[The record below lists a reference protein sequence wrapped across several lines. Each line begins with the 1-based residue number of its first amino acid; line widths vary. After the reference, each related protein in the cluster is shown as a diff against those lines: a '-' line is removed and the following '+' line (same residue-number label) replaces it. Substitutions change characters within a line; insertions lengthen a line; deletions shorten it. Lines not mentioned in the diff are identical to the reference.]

1 MGSID
6 YHPPLNDLF
15 SIRGKTAICTG
26 VTGGIGQELCL
37 TLAEAGAD
45 IVSIQLVDD
54 PNGPKL
60 RAAVEALGR
69 SFSAFECD
77 ICDSKA
83 LRETFNEIWKN
94 EIQADILLNCAG
106 VNRRG
111 KVEDLTDEDIDIVL
125 GTNLKASYVAA
136 QEFGRQLIALQ
147 RPGKI
152 VNIGSMLCFLGMY
165 NVSAYAASKGGVL
178 QMTKA
183 FSNEWASKGIQVNC
197 ICPGYLKTP
206 MTKKIVEDP
215 EYSSYI
221 MTRTP
226 ARRWGEPKDLRG
238 ALIFLASPASDFV
251 TGTSIVVD
259 GVVRLKFPLS
269 VFFSTRS
276 LVFLSF
282 SPYRLINLEN
292 NMPTITVAVFRGDP
306 IDWAMYRHTA
316 IHVRYA
322 DGEDHLLHVT
332 GAHPFFEYT
341 PQPDDPTNIGLK
353 VEALIPVSNPGDFFT
368 KEMIENSCAQTPVR
382 NDPHNKDWNCQNWV
396 GEALTGLV
404 AIGCVTKEQRSTALG
419 IMLDVCLEAEEE

>member
-6 YHPPLNDLF
+6 FHPPLNDLF
-15 SIRGKTAICTG
+15 SIRGKTAICTV

-37 TLAEAGAD
+37 TLAEAGAN

-77 ICDSKA
+77 VCDSKA
-83 LRETFNEIWKN
+83 LRENFGEIWKN
-94 EIQADILLNCAG
+94 EIQPDILLNCAG

-111 KVEDLTDEDIDIVL
+111 KVEDLTDEDIDVVL

-136 QEFGRQLIALQ
+136 QEFGRQLIALE

-259 GVVRLKFPLS
+259 G
-269 VFFSTRS
+269 
-276 LVFLSF
+276 
-282 SPYRLINLEN
+282 
-292 NMPTITVAVFRGDP
+292 
-306 IDWAMYRHTA
+306 A

-341 PQPDDPTNIGLK
+341 PQPDDPINIGLK
-353 VEALIPVSNPGDFFT
+353 VEALIPVSNPGDSFT

-419 IMLDVCLEAEEE
+419 RMLDVCLEAEEE

>member
-1 MGSID
+1 MGSTID
-6 YHPPLNDLF
+6 CHPPLNDLF
-15 SIRGKTAICTG
+15 SIRDKTAICTG

-37 TLAEAGAD
+37 TLAQAGAN

-83 LRETFNEIWKN
+83 LRETFGKIWRN
-94 EIQADILLNCAG
+94 EIQPDILLNCAG

-111 KVEDLTDEDIDIVL
+111 KVEDLTDEDIDVVL

-136 QEFGRQLIALQ
+136 QEFGRQLIALE

-206 MTKKIVEDP
+206 MTKKIVDDP

-259 GVVRLKFPLS
+259 GV
-269 VFFSTRS
+269 FF
-276 LVFLSF
+276 SF
-282 SPYRLINLEN
+282 SPYHLVDLEN
-292 NMPTITVAVFRGDP
+292 LNIMPTIMVAVFRGDP

-341 PQPDDPTNIGLK
+341 PQPEDPTNIGLK
-353 VEALIPVSNPGDFFT
+353 VEALIPVSSPGDSFT

-404 AIGCVTKEQRSTALG
+404 SIGCVTKEQRSTALG
-419 IMLDVCLEAEEE
+419 RMLDVCLEAEEE

>member
-6 YHPPLNDLF
+6 CHPPLNDLF

-37 TLAEAGAD
+37 TLAEAGAN

-60 RAAVEALGR
+60 RAAVESLGR
-69 SFSAFECD
+69 SFSSFECD

-83 LRETFNEIWKN
+83 LRDTFGEIWKN
-94 EIQADILLNCAG
+94 EIQPDILLNCAG

-111 KVEDLTDEDIDIVL
+111 KVEDLTDEDIDVVL

-136 QEFGRQLIALQ
+136 QEFGRQLIALD

-259 GVVRLKFPLS
+259 GA
-269 VFFSTRS
+269 S
-276 LVFLSF
+276 LLTF
-282 SPYRLINLEN
+282 SPHRLANLEN
-292 NMPTITVAVFRGDP
+292 LNIMPTIMVAVFRGDP

-341 PQPDDPTNIGLK
+341 PQPEDPTNIGLK
-353 VEALIPVSNPGDFFT
+353 VEALIPVSSPGEFFT
-368 KEMIENSCAQTPVR
+368 KEMIENSCARTPVR

-419 IMLDVCLEAEEE
+419 RMLDVCLEAEEE